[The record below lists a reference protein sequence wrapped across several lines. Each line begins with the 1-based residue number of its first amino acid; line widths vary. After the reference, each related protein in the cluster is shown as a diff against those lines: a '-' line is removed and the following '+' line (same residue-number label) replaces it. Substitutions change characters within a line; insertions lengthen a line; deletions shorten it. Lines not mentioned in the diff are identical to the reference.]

1 MPRIILEIFWD
12 TRSPNKIFES
22 RDKDSRTFHRMDLA
36 LQKYDNNF
44 HKSLENSQNMQKM
57 DNFIQKD
64 IHNPKQ
70 KFWGVTTYII
80 DTCVYTQCTRART
93 QPHVCLKQRN
103 LMFCNMP
110 QPKQVDQ
117 PITLSKHSD
126 NFNCATLIVAAN
138 RQTILWSPA

>member
-44 HKSLENSQNMQKM
+44 QKSLENSQNIQKM

-70 KFWGVTTYII
+70 KFWGVTSAFSTNAIFALQLTYII
-80 DTCVYTQCTRART
+80 
-93 QPHVCLKQRN
+93 
-103 LMFCNMP
+103 
-110 QPKQVDQ
+110 
-117 PITLSKHSD
+117 
-126 NFNCATLIVAAN
+126 
-138 RQTILWSPA
+138 